1 MSTNP
6 ISNSHDLTPW
16 KSSHRFRTSFQF
28 PGGCSGSHLSVVK
41 LICTLKMMVEISAS
55 RNEAADAQRTMLAV
69 PPCVRSSTGIG
80 ERQDKRER
88 HQHRHHAP
96 ECLEQPFLDEEV
108 MLARKMAD
116 DGMHKGI
123 GAKLGT

>member
-16 KSSHRFRTSFQF
+16 KNSHRFRTSFQF
-28 PGGCSGSHLSVVK
+28 PGGCSGSHLPVAK

-80 ERQDKRER
+80 DRQNNRDRP
-88 HQHRHHAP
+88 HHRHHP
-96 ECLEQPFLDEEV
+96 PQFLD
-108 MLARKMAD
+108 
-116 DGMHKGI
+116 
-123 GAKLGT
+123 